1 MNNIFN
7 WFKTENMRP
16 LTEKEQ
22 ALLAIKRNSV
32 SVNFIHP
39 GHPLY
44 DNIVAKEEND
54 LHILAPNETAYNET
68 CLTHNFVA
76 IVVHNDQNYL
86 VINSFKH
93 FKEQSIGGLLQF
105 DENIYDIIP
114 FFETEEEYKT
124 ASNYMI
130 RETYEYDHPVENYAF
145 IFEQNNKQ
153 TKVIYERGK
162 KPLNVTM
169 FDSLRSLF
177 TARLTSSQTE
187 LIDYVVIPTL
197 KAYAEQRQKRT
208 SGAS

>member
-7 WFKTENMRP
+7 WFKTENIHP

-22 ALLAIKRNSV
+22 TLLDIKRSGV
-32 SVNFIHP
+32 IVNFIHP

-68 CLTHNFVA
+68 SLTHNFVA
-76 IVVHNDQNYL
+76 IVVYNNQNYL

-105 DENIYDIIP
+105 DENIYEVIP

-124 ASNYMI
+124 ASNYVI
-130 RETYEYDHPVENYAF
+130 RETYEYDHPVESYAF

-153 TKVIYERGK
+153 TKLICERGK
-162 KPLNVTM
+162 KPLNITM
-169 FDSLRSLF
+169 IDSLRSLF
-177 TARLTSSQTE
+177 ATKLTAPQTE
-187 LIDYVVIPTL
+187 LIDCIVIPAL
-197 KAYAEQRQKRT
+197 KAYADRRQKRT
-208 SGAS
+208 SDAS

>member
-7 WFKTENMRP
+7 WFKTENIHP

-22 ALLAIKRNSV
+22 TLLDIKRSSV
-32 SVNFIHP
+32 IVNFIHP

-68 CLTHNFVA
+68 SLTHNFVA
-76 IVVHNDQNYL
+76 IVIYNNQNYL

-105 DENIYDIIP
+105 DENIYEVIP

-124 ASNYMI
+124 ASNYVI

-153 TKVIYERGK
+153 TKLIYERGK
-162 KPLNVTM
+162 KPLTTTM
-169 FDSLRSLF
+169 IDSLRSLF
-177 TARLTSSQTE
+177 ATKLTASQTE
-187 LIDYVVIPTL
+187 LIDCIVIPAL
-197 KAYAEQRQKRT
+197 KAYEDRRQKRT
-208 SGAS
+208 SDAS